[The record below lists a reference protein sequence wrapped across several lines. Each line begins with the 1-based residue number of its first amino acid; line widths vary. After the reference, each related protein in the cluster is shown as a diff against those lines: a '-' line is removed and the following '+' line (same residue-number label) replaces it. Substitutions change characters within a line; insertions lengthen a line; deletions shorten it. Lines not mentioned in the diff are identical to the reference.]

1 MSSSYKRRQRVASSS
16 APSDV
21 STIALEDT
29 AEPEAGSLANPATPP
44 PSAYLNSKNLVG
56 LAIESLPILPPSAP
70 PPAPPPA
77 PLRSLPL
84 FRQSAFDAVDCS
96 SETASTVV
104 RVPPPPSF
112 FPQQQQIRSRAKK
125 KTAASAEVSED
136 DTSSTSSSSS
146 ASVSEIDD
154 EFSNPTKLE
163 LLTETKDQKK
173 QRKLDEKAEV
183 DKLLKKQKKRINKC
197 VSCLIVPL
205 GGLLLLKRVVESL
218 F

>member
-1 MSSSYKRRQRVASSS
+1 MTTK
-16 APSDV
+16 
-21 STIALEDT
+21 
-29 AEPEAGSLANPATPP
+29 
-44 PSAYLNSKNLVG
+44 
-56 LAIESLPILPPSAP
+56 
-70 PPAPPPA
+70 
-77 PLRSLPL
+77 
-84 FRQSAFDAVDCS
+84 
-96 SETASTVV
+96 
-104 RVPPPPSF
+104 
-112 FPQQQQIRSRAKK
+112 AKK

-146 ASVSEIDD
+146 SASVSEIGGD
-154 EFSNPTKLE
+154 EFSNPTKLD